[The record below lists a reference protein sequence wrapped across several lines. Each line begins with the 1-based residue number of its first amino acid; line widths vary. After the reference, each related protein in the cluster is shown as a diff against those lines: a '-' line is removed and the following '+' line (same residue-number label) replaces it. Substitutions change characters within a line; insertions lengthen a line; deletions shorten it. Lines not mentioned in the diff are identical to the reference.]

1 MDWSEILNILLG
13 GGLLAT
19 AAGIATLRATVKR
32 ANAEAAQAQAQAESV
47 RITNSESAT
56 RVLVENIVKPLKN
69 ELNATREELQATKRE
84 MASTKRTIERLA
96 RAVECANRCRY
107 SLDCPVVREL
117 AGEEYSG
124 VTEPPGQSGREGD
137 RERESETINTKN
149 YVRNNNNA
157 HDKEGGMGKA

>member
-1 MDWSEILNILLG
+1 MNILLG

-19 AAGIATLRATVKR
+19 AAGAMTLRATVRR
-32 ANAEAAQAQAQAESV
+32 ANADAAKAQAEADSARADAESV
-47 RITNSESAT
+47 HITNTENAT

-107 SLDCPVVREL
+107 SPDCPVVREL
-117 AGEEYSG
+117 AGEKG
-124 VTEPPGQSGREGD
+124 GEG
-137 RERESETINTKN
+137 E
-149 YVRNNNNA
+149 
-157 HDKEGGMGKA
+157 